1 MGALKGRDI
10 KHICSIPFCRNTDTK
25 LLTRSGEFGVGD
37 KIYICKACAA
47 ELYGLYNGVNY
58 SSHGCPA
65 GDKGVAGVDGIPDND
80 NTQAQAVKAT
90 TTKSSTKKPQR
101 KR

>member
-10 KHICSIPFCRNTDTK
+10 KHICSIPFCKNTDTK

-37 KIYICKACAA
+37 KIYICKACAT
-47 ELYGLYNGVNY
+47 ELYTLYNGVDY
-58 SSHGCPA
+58 ISHGCPA
-65 GDKGVAGVDGIPDND
+65 GDKGDEGVDGIPDN
-80 NTQAQAVKAT
+80 TQAQTVKAT
-90 TTKSSTKKPQR
+90 TTKSSAKKPQR